1 MLIIK
6 NERLQLSDEF
16 ISCNGEIKPI
26 GEEGKQ
32 WWVDTCEKH
41 GYDYE
46 FSPSQYSDDVLNRY
60 NEIKNFDVKYLPYL
74 EMYVSEGFI
83 SPEIGLLMENVSLK
97 SAIDQLIMDSLGV

>member
-1 MLIIK
+1 MLIVK
-6 NERLQLSDEF
+6 NEKLQLSDEF
-16 ISCNGEIKPI
+16 VSCNGEIKPI

-32 WWVDTCEKH
+32 WWIDICEKH
-41 GYDYE
+41 GYAYE
-46 FSPSQYSDDVLNRY
+46 FTHSQYSDSVLKRY
-60 NEIKNFDVKYLPYL
+60 DEIKNFDVKYLPYL